1 MHLVLPLE
9 NTLLKV
15 SNSGLLNINLKNLLI
30 SLKNLESSIILRLS
44 RKKDLS
50 SLLNGQM
57 AGYLINR
64 LTSVVVVGTRQ
75 DPRMIDLD
83 L

>member
-1 MHLVLPLE
+1 
-9 NTLLKV
+9 
-15 SNSGLLNINLKNLLI
+15 
-30 SLKNLESSIILRLS
+30 
-44 RKKDLS
+44 
-50 SLLNGQM
+50 LNGQM

-75 DPRMIDLD
+75 DPGMIDLD

>member
-15 SNSGLLNINLKNLLI
+15 SNSGLLNINLKNLLV
-30 SLKNLESSIILRLS
+30 SLKNLKGSIILRLS

-64 LTSVVVVGTRQ
+64 LTSVIVVGTRQ

>member
-30 SLKNLESSIILRLS
+30 SLKNLKGSIILRLS